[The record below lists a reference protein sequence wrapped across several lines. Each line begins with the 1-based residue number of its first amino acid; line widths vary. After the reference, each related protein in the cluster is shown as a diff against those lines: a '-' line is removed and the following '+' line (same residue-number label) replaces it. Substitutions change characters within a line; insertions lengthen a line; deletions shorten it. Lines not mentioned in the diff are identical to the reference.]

1 MTRASRHIH
10 AHRHR
15 SRGNNIDFTPGASG
29 ERSATAVALGGFGIL
44 EACRASFQAL
54 MDCVIVTAATSPA
67 EALSFRRDIRVI
79 GVIGVAHGMSHF
91 FQLVLPP
98 LFPLLRAEFGVSYA
112 TLGALVSAFYVASAL
127 CQFGAGFAV
136 DRFGA
141 RPVLLGGL
149 GLLAGGTLL
158 AGSVPGISWLFP
170 LAAIMGIGNGVFHPA
185 DFAVL
190 NANVAPR
197 RLGHAY
203 SSHGIGGSLGY
214 ALAPIVSYGLGDI
227 LGWRTALLVM
237 GAAGLFALALLATQS
252 SVLRSRAHGASPP
265 HHTLANSIELFRQK
279 PILLCFAYFCV
290 LTVAT
295 IGIQTFVGTSLNAA
309 YDIPLAIATSAV
321 TAYLLGSTTGILAG
335 GFLAA
340 RTTRH
345 DRVAA
350 TGLAMGAAL
359 VMLIAASPAIAQWA
373 IPILALTGFAIGSTG
388 PSRDMIVRG
397 ATPPGAS
404 GRVYGFVYSGLDLGA
419 TLAPVAMGALIDHG
433 SPRIVFAAVSVFLF
447 LAIGTVMQVR
457 RTSRLGASSAQA
469 AD

>member
-1 MTRASRHIH
+1 MI
-10 AHRHR
+10 
-15 SRGNNIDFTPGASG
+15 
-29 ERSATAVALGGFGIL
+29 AT
-44 EACRASFQAL
+44 S
-54 MDCVIVTAATSPA
+54 SPA
-67 EALSFRRDIRVI
+67 EAPSFRRDVRVI
-79 GVIGVAHGMSHF
+79 GVVGVAHGMSHF

-98 LFPLLRAEFGVSYA
+98 LFPFLRAEFGVSYA
-112 TLGALVSAFYVASAL
+112 TLGALVSTFYVASGI

-149 GLLAGGTLL
+149 GFLAGGALL
-158 AGSVPGISWLFP
+158 ASGVPGVYWLFP

-190 NANVAPR
+190 NANVDPR

-214 ALAPIVSYGLGDI
+214 AAAPIVSFGLANI
-227 LGWRTALLVM
+227 IGWRTALLVM
-237 GAAGLFALALLATQS
+237 GAVGFLMLALLATQKS
-252 SVLRSRAHGASPP
+252 AMQSRAHGSSAPT
-265 HHTLANSIELFRQK
+265 HTLSGSIELFRQK

-295 IGIQTFVGTSLNAA
+295 IGIQTFAGTGLNAA
-309 YDIPLAIATSAV
+309 YDIPLAIATSAI
-321 TAYLLGSTTGILAG
+321 TAYLLGNTAGILAG

-350 TGLAMGAAL
+350 AGLAVGASL
-359 VMLIAASPAIAQWA
+359 MLLIAVSPAIADWA
-373 IPILALTGFAIGSTG
+373 IPMLALTGFAIGSTG

-419 TLAPVAMGALIDHG
+419 TLAPVAMGVLIDHG
-433 SPRIVFAAVSVFLF
+433 SPRTVFAAISLFLF
-447 LAIGTVMQVR
+447 LAIGTVIQVR
-457 RTSRLGASSAQA
+457 RTVRLGAASAHA

>member
-1 MTRASRHIH
+1 MTTVS
-10 AHRHR
+10 
-15 SRGNNIDFTPGASG
+15 
-29 ERSATAVALGGFGIL
+29 
-44 EACRASFQAL
+44 
-54 MDCVIVTAATSPA
+54 SPTNPIS
-67 EALSFRRDIRVI
+67 LRRDVRVI
-79 GVIGVAHGMSHF
+79 GVIGLCHGLSHF

-98 LFPLLRAEFGVSYA
+98 LFPLLRAEFGVSYT
-112 TLGALVSAFYVASAL
+112 TLGALVSTFYVASGV

-141 RPVLLGGL
+141 KPVLFGGL
-149 GLLAGGTLL
+149 GLLAGGAML
-158 AGSVPGISWLFP
+158 AGAVPGVPWLFP
-170 LAAIMGIGNGVFHPA
+170 LAALMGIGNGVFHPA

-190 NANVAPR
+190 NANVDPR

-214 ALAPIVSYGLGDI
+214 ALAPIVSYGLGSVF
-227 LGWRTALLVM
+227 GWRVALLGL
-237 GAAGLFALALLATQS
+237 GAAGLVALALLATQG
-252 SVLRSRAHGASPP
+252 SVLRSRAHGSSAPQ
-265 HHTLANSIELFRQK
+265 HTLAGSIELFSQR

-309 YDIPLAIATSAV
+309 YDLPLAIAASAV

-350 TGLAMGAAL
+350 TGLAVGAL
-359 VMLIAASPAIAQWA
+359 LMLLIAASPAIAPWA
-373 IPILALTGFAIGSTG
+373 IPVLALTGFAIGSTG

-447 LAIGTVMQVR
+447 IAIGTVIQVR
-457 RTSRLGASSAQA
+457 RTVAPRGVSAQA
-469 AD
+469 GD